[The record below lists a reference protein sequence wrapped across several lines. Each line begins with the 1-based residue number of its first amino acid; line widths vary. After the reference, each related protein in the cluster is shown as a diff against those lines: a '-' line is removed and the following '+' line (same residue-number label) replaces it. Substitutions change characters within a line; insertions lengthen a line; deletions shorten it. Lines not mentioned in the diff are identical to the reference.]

1 MAEPAEGA
9 RLLSECGGK
18 LPPRVRI
25 PLSPPYKKQ
34 KPNLKAGWAFVF
46 FCLTST
52 YSLIIVHTMNY
63 LMKNAPSEIP
73 KHQVA
78 QFQQLITKLYQCCQ
92 DRMRYQSERFKL
104 PDAELRC
111 LLLFGEEKY
120 LTPKGIAAKMNL
132 AKSRISKL
140 ISGLNKK
147 GFVQKIA
154 DPEDSR
160 TTLLR
165 LTSQGQK
172 KLNEIN
178 DFLNETHQEVLRHME
193 PEQRHTMMTNLELLK
208 ASMESIKELM
218 V

>member
-1 MAEPAEGA
+1 
-9 RLLSECGGK
+9 
-18 LPPRVRI
+18 
-25 PLSPPYKKQ
+25 
-34 KPNLKAGWAFVF
+34 
-46 FCLTST
+46 
-52 YSLIIVHTMNY
+52 
-63 LMKNAPSEIP
+63 
-73 KHQVA
+73 
-78 QFQQLITKLYQCCQ
+78 
-92 DRMRYQSERFKL
+92 MRYQSERFDL
-104 PDAELRC
+104 PDAEMRC

-120 LTPKGIAAKMNL
+120 LTPKGIASKMNL

-147 GFVQKIA
+147 GLIDKIA

-165 LTSQGQK
+165 LTNQGHE

-178 DFLNETHQEVLRHME
+178 LFLNETHQEVLRQME
-193 PEQRHTMMTNLELLK
+193 PEQRLTMMTNLELLK